1 MPETGKSGPVPLSS
15 SLPLDATPSN
25 SLAVSTSLPAPQNGL
40 PPLSQ
45 TGSGSAAASTGS
57 LRGAVRAL
65 FRTAGTNGNS
75 SAKEGSAAPPSEAP
89 AVEQPGS
96 KNNFSDVSLSDSPRA
111 VTYTAI
117 SRNSAQNIPAP
128 AVMAAPSRSPMLS
141 KPPPMQ
147 KPKKQQHNLA
157 APSLG
162 LEQNGSSSAP
172 SASAQGGP
180 INTFQVGQRR
190 EAPPPGLL
198 SQHHVR
204 SSSGGSRLEVL
215 ASHPSYEQSP
225 AAEAS
230 EKASLLN
237 SMASSEGNGENAS
250 DRQHMDSARPTENG
264 MKGDEES
271 GRRPVERRRGCC
283 GMQEPLLF
291 ATLVGVVVGIVGGV
305 LLRMADLS
313 PEQVDLLGFLGELM
327 LRLLKMLVLPLV
339 AGSMVAGVCA
349 LRGSASG
356 MAKVA
361 RLTLGYYTVCTAAAV
376 VLGIILV
383 TVIEPGQGSPL
394 SGGSVTSCH
403 TPDLKAA
410 AASVTPTRASPLQAL
425 LAVARNMVPDNVV
438 LAAVN
443 MNILGI
449 ITFSLFFGICLASLG
464 DQADGFISLITVF
477 NTVIGKMVS
486 AVLWTSPLGIASLIA
501 AAICRACSL
510 LGTLGAL
517 GLWLTTV
524 IAGLVIFGVII
535 LPLAFWFITR
545 RKPTEV
551 ARGFSKALV
560 LAFGTSSSSA
570 ALPVAMECAKEMG
583 CKGSVVDF
591 VMPLGTTVNMNGTAL
606 YEATTVIFL
615 AQAHGVAL
623 GLGNICVIAL
633 TATLAAIGA
642 AAIPSAGLVTMLMVL
657 QAVSLD
663 RFAADLAVILAL
675 DWLLDRCRTAINLL
689 GDAFG
694 VVMIDHLT
702 RHASAPAGSTQSSQL
717 ELT

>member
-1 MPETGKSGPVPLSS
+1 MPEVDKSGQAPLSN
-15 SLPLDATPSN
+15 SLPHDAFPSN
-25 SLAVSTSLPAPQNGL
+25 SFGQTDSLPAPQSINA
-40 PPLSQ
+40 P
-45 TGSGSAAASTGS
+45 SGHAQSGAPVASTGS
-57 LRGAVRAL
+57 LRGAVRAF
-65 FRTAGTNGNS
+65 FRGAEGTDGAPDEEAGHAA
-75 SAKEGSAAPPSEAP
+75 SA
-89 AVEQPGS
+89 EQGIS
-96 KNNFSDVSLSDSPRA
+96 TELARNQNNFSDVSLSDSPRA
-111 VTYTAI
+111 VTFTAI
-117 SRNSAQNIPAP
+117 SRNSAQNILAP
-128 AVMAAPSRSPMLS
+128 AVMAVPSKSLALS
-141 KPPPMQ
+141 RPPPLQ
-147 KPKKQQHNLA
+147 KPRKQHTL
-157 APSLG
+157 
-162 LEQNGSSSAP
+162 SSSSMSTLEP
-172 SASAQGGP
+172 SGGSNVSMASPSNG
-180 INTFQVGQRR
+180 INTFQVGERR
-190 EAPPPGLL
+190 EAPPSGLL
-198 SQHHVR
+198 PQHHMR
-204 SSSGGSRLEVL
+204 SSSAGSRLELGSLPSFDLPAHADASESASLLRSMGAGESSAEPTANGPL
-215 ASHPSYEQSP
+215 ANSSS
-225 AAEAS
+225 AAEARL
-230 EKASLLN
+230 KDN
-237 SMASSEGNGENAS
+237 
-250 DRQHMDSARPTENG
+250 
-264 MKGDEES
+264 EES
-271 GRRPVERRRGCC
+271 GGPPAVRRSGCC
-283 GMQEPLLF
+283 GMQEPLLI
-291 ATLVGVVVGIVGGV
+291 ATLIGVVAGIVSGM

-313 PEQVDLLGFLGELM
+313 PEQIDVLGFLGELM

-356 MAKVA
+356 MARVA
-361 RLTLGYYTVCTAAAV
+361 KLTLGYYTLCTAAAV
-376 VLGIILV
+376 ALGIVLV
-383 TVIEPGQGSPL
+383 TVIQPGQGSPL
-394 SGGSVTSCH
+394 SGGSITSCH

-410 AASVTPTRASPLQAL
+410 AASVSTTKASPLQAL

-438 LAAVN
+438 VAAVN

-464 DQADGFISLITVF
+464 SQADGMISLITVF
-477 NTVIGKMVS
+477 NTVIGKMVT

-517 GLWLTTV
+517 GLWLLTV
-524 IAGLVIFGVII
+524 MAGLVIFGMVI
-535 LPLAFWFITR
+535 LPVAFWFISR
-545 RKPTEV
+545 RKPSEV
-551 ARGFSKALV
+551 ARGFSRALV

-583 CKGSVVDF
+583 CKGSIVDF

-615 AQAHGVAL
+615 AQAHGVVL
-623 GLGNICVIAL
+623 GFGNICVIAL

-694 VVMIDHLT
+694 VVLIDHLACQT
-702 RHASAPAGSTQSSQL
+702 STSGSSTQYSQL